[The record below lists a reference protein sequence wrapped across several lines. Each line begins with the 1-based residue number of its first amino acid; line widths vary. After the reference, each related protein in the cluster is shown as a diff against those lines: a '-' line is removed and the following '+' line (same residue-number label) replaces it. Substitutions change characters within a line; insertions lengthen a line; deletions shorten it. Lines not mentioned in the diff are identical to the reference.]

1 VTPRTPPAP
10 APHDGSVTSAKTR
23 RFVLRKILQSGT
35 ASTQHQLVELLAE
48 RGIRATQSTVSRDLK
63 LLGARRRIDD
73 HGTFVY
79 VLESDKRGAFPADM
93 VVSVQHNEVM
103 VVIRTK
109 VGRAQPVA
117 LDLDALKLPDLL
129 GTVAGDDTV
138 LAIPKS
144 TRRTAHLAARIRD
157 LAGLA

>member
-1 VTPRTPPAP
+1 MNAAPRSTPVPT
-10 APHDGSVTSAKTR
+10 AKTR
-23 RFVLRKILQSGT
+23 RFVLRKILQSGH
-35 ASTQHQLVELLAE
+35 ASTQQELVEMLAE
-48 RGIRATQSTVSRDLK
+48 RGIKATQSTVSRDLK
-63 LLGARRRIDD
+63 LLGARRRIDER
-73 HGTFVY
+73 GAFVY
-79 VLESDKRGAFPADM
+79 VLESDRRASFPADM
-93 VVSVQHNEVM
+93 VVTVQHNECM
-103 VVIRTK
+103 VVVRTK

-144 TRRTAHLAARIRD
+144 VRRTAELARRIRE

>member
-1 VTPRTPPAP
+1 MTT
-10 APHDGSVTSAKTR
+10 AKTR
-23 RFVLRKILQSGT
+23 RFVLRKLLQSGQ
-35 ASTQHQLVELLAE
+35 ASTQQELVEMLAE
-48 RGIRATQSTVSRDLK
+48 RGIKATQSTISRDLK
-63 LLGARRRIDD
+63 LLGARRRIDE
-73 HGTFVY
+73 HGSFVY
-79 VLESDKRGAFPADM
+79 ILESDRKQSFPADM
-93 VVSVQHNEVM
+93 VVSVQHNESV

-144 TRRTAHLAARIRD
+144 IHRTAQLAAQIRQ
-157 LAGLA
+157 LARLV

>member
-1 VTPRTPPAP
+1 MTT
-10 APHDGSVTSAKTR
+10 AKTR
-23 RFVLRKILQSGT
+23 RFVLRKILQSGH
-35 ASTQHQLVELLAE
+35 ASTQQELVELLAE
-48 RGIRATQSTVSRDLK
+48 RGIKATQSTISRDLK
-63 LLGARRRIDD
+63 VLGARRRIDE
-73 HGTFVY
+73 HGSFVY
-79 VLESDKRGAFPADM
+79 LLESDRAQSFPADM
-93 VVSVQHNEVM
+93 VVSVQHNESM

-144 TRRTAHLAARIRD
+144 VHRTAQLAASIRK